1 VFANSPGWFGKLS
14 CLGDFASRRL
24 PPAWLQACDPWLSR
38 GMQAGKQQLGDGFL
52 DAYLHAP
59 VWRFCWAPQVLD
71 ESWWF
76 GALMASCDN
85 VGRYFPLVVAQA
97 RPQPPSD
104 RFGLDH
110 LDLWWSHI
118 VRTQL
123 QTLAPGAT
131 LEHFEA
137 ELAQAPPW
145 PGVAPAWA
153 WAEGFGLGPQAGPSR
168 HAVPPQA
175 ALTDVVHALAAA
187 QLRQRLLGHSFWW
200 PAHDAGTDVANGAN
214 GSLRSASDCRLTP
227 GLPEAGQFVA
237 MMAAR

>member
-1 VFANSPGWFGKLS
+1 MLANSPGWFGKLS
-14 CLGDFASRRL
+14 FLGDFASRRL
-24 PPAWLQACDPWLSR
+24 PPAWVQSCDQWLSG
-38 GMQAGKQQLGDGFL
+38 GMQAGRNQLGEGFI

-59 VWRFCWAPQVLD
+59 VWRFAWAPHNT
-71 ESWWF
+71 EEPWWF

-131 LEHFEA
+131 LEQFEA
-137 ELAQAPPW
+137 ELAHAPPW
-145 PGVAPAWA
+145 PGVARAWP
-153 WAEGFGLGPQAGPSR
+153 WAESFAQQGGVSR
-168 HAVPPQA
+168 HPLPGHAV
-175 ALTDVVHALAAA
+175 LTDVVHALAAS
-187 QLRQRLLGHSFWW
+187 QLRQRLQGQSFWW
-200 PAHDAGTDVANGAN
+200 PARGD
-214 GSLRSASDCRLTP
+214 GSSGSGGDCWLVP
-227 GLPEAGQFVA
+227 GLPAAGQFVA
-237 MMAAR
+237 MMATR